1 MPAIRRQMQEGGSMH
16 RGLNRWAVALA
27 AVSLLAVACQQQ
39 EEGDGAAGGAG
50 GCPEG
55 DECVEVASGAPIR
68 IGTLLAISGDTAS
81 LGLDSQHGAELG
93 ADYLDGTLD
102 ATPGQIAG
110 HDVEFQHEDDQCA
123 AEGGQAGGRR
133 LASDP
138 TIVAVI
144 GTSCSSSAL
153 GVADQ
158 ILGDAQIPL
167 ISPSNTSP
175 ALTDPATH
183 NEFYLRTAHND
194 LIQGAAMAQFASEE
208 LGAQTAATIHDGSPY
223 ADGLQQVFCDSFTAD
238 YGGTCTTQE
247 AVQVGDTDFVPLL
260 TRIAGDEP
268 DLLYYPI
275 FLPEGGLIT
284 QQARDVE
291 GLANTDLAGADGMLT
306 SDFVPSAG
314 AAGDGVFLSGP
325 SLEFSGDF
333 YTGEF
338 LPAYEEQYGE
348 EPTAA
353 FHAHSFDAFNILTA
367 AIEEV
372 AVDDGG
378 TTLIPRQGLLD
389 RLYETAG
396 YEGIVGTFTCNEN
409 GDCLQSDVTMAVNE
423 VEGGEIDNPIFDTTF
438 SLEEVS

>member
-1 MPAIRRQMQEGGSMH
+1 MH
-16 RGLNRWAVALA
+16 RSVNRWAVALA

-39 EEGDGAAGGAG
+39 EEPTPAGEAGA
-50 GCPEG
+50 CPQG
-55 DECVEVASGAPIR
+55 DECVEIASGAPIR

-81 LGLDSQHGAELG
+81 LGLDSQHGVELG
-93 ADYLDGTLD
+93 ADYLDETFDGTF
-102 ATPGQIAG
+102 GQIAG
-110 HDVEFQHEDDQCA
+110 HDIEFQHEDDQCA
-123 AEGGQAGGRR
+123 AEGGQSGGRR

-153 GVADQ
+153 GVADE
-158 ILGDAQIPL
+158 ILGDAGIPL

-223 ADGLQQVFCDSFTAD
+223 ADGLQQVFCNVFEAD
-238 YGGTCTTQE
+238 YGGTCATQE

-260 TRIAGDEP
+260 TRIAGDQP

-291 GLANTDLAGADGMLT
+291 GLADTALAGADGLAT

-314 AAGDGVFLSGP
+314 DAAEGVFLSGP
-325 SLEFSGDF
+325 SFGPFGDF
-333 YTGEF
+333 YKDEF
-338 LPAYEEQYGE
+338 LPAYEEQFGE

-353 FHAHSFDAFNILTA
+353 FHAHSFDALNILAA

-372 AVDDGG
+372 AVEGEGG
-378 TTLIPRQGLLD
+378 ATLIPRQGLLD
-389 RLYETAG
+389 RLYETSG
-396 YEGIVGTFTCNEN
+396 YEGIIGAISCNEN
-409 GDCLQSDVTMAVNE
+409 GDCLPETTMAVNE
-423 VEGGEIDNPIFDTTF
+423 VTGGEIENPIFEVTLR
-438 SLEEVS
+438 LEDVSS